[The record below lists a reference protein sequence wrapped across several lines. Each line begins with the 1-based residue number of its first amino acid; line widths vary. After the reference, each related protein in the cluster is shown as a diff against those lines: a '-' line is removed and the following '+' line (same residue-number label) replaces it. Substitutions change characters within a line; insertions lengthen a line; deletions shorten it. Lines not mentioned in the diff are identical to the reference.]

1 MKPENILYPVQ
12 YLRAV
17 AALAVFYFHFVVIL
31 GEENATSKAMPI
43 EQIGAAGVDL
53 FFVISGFIMA
63 MIAWNGSFKPLT
75 FLRNRLVRVAPLYWT
90 VTLVVFAIALFA
102 PTLLGSTMA
111 DVVQLFHSLLFV
123 PNGLDA
129 KSSVPTLIVG
139 WTLNYEMFFYVL
151 VAVFGGVFKDRFQL
165 STIAFICV
173 LVVIGLF
180 LKPANGYLKFYL
192 NPIILEFA
200 MGILVFH
207 GWRSTLGRIP
217 TAVSASLLAL
227 SLVAIVV
234 SFNRNP
240 GELRTL
246 YWGMPAALLLF
257 ASLHFIKIK
266 SEWLRSLGDWSYSIY
281 LIHLFII
288 MGVVKIIAPALQ
300 PYTIPLPLLIVLV
313 TAVLI
318 ASSAALYRW
327 FEQPITA
334 ALKSRTSPQ
343 NSNS

>member
-31 GEENATSKAMPI
+31 GEENATAKAMPI

-151 VAVFGGVFKDRFQL
+151 VAVFGGIFKDRFQL

-192 NPIILEFA
+192 NPIILEF
-200 MGILVFH
+200 VFH
-207 GWRSTLGRIP
+207 GWRSTLGRMP
-217 TAVSASLLAL
+217 TAVSGLLLAL
-227 SLVAIVV
+227 SLVVIVV

-257 ASLHFIKIK
+257 ASLHFITIK

-288 MGVVKIIAPALQ
+288 MGFVK
-300 PYTIPLPLLIVLV
+300 VLV